1 MSQNGPWEEV
11 IDETLTDS
19 RNRINP
25 LPLQAFSFESDTGRF
40 VKFEVTNSLQ
50 HTVQSVHNILTLTS
64 QCFNLCIY

>member
-40 VKFEVTNSLQ
+40 VKFEVTNW
-50 HTVQSVHNILTLTS
+50 
-64 QCFNLCIY
+64 Y